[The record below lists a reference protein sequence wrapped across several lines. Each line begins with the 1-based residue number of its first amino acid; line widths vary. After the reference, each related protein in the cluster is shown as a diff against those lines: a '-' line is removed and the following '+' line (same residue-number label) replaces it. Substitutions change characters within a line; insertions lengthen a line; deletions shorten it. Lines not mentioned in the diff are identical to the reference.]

1 MTIINTGE
9 KEPTMTDQEF
19 FTVHHALNINVEP
32 LPAEFTLPSQMEFEA
47 EIPAPFVVASEFSQL
62 DQLNDAARLELRNS
76 DFKHVIQL
84 LETQNSKLNLLLSF
98 MLSQQD
104 NPTQRTSTTSF
115 GASQL
120 TYRSSTQLA
129 LGTQLRLK
137 LFLEHPA
144 AAIYCYGQ
152 VIDCDTEQSPA
163 IITVKYTLLRDND
176 QDLLIKAALYRQQK
190 LLRQRSLD
198 RDQS

>member
-1 MTIINTGE
+1 MI
-9 KEPTMTDQEF
+9 DQEY

-32 LPAEFTLPSQMEFEA
+32 MPADFLLPSPLDFEA

-62 DQLNDAARLELRNS
+62 DQLNDAARLELKSS

-104 NPTQRTSTTSF
+104 DPAYRTFTISF
-115 GASQL
+115 GASQF
-120 TYRSSTQLA
+120 TYRAKNAVQA
-129 LGTQLRLK
+129 GQQVRAK

-152 VIDCDTEQSPA
+152 VTACEAEDNQFIV
-163 IITVKYTLLRDND
+163 TVRYELLRDAD
-176 QDLLIKAALYRQQK
+176 QDLLIKAALYQQQK

-198 RDQS
+198 RDKS